1 MVIRTR
7 LRVIHR
13 PLADRHLRC
22 LALRLPFL
30 NQAIQGDDPYY
41 LYGAE
46 HAQIDP
52 LHPDARPLS
61 VSGRPGRHA
70 RHPHPPLN
78 SWILAAPL
86 AVLGDVREIPFHF
99 ALHFVVADRGA
110 RDVVAGA
117 AILPNGR

>member
-1 MVIRTR
+1 MDGDSSQPFAAVR
-7 LRVIHR
+7 
-13 PLADRHLRC
+13 RHSWLIVVLFV

-52 LHPDARPLS
+52 LHPAQARYLFQGDL
-61 VSGRPGRHA
+61 VDMRGF
-70 RHPHPPLN
+70 PHPPLN

-86 AVLGDVREIPFHF
+86 AVLGDVYEKQFHF
-99 ALHFVVADRGA
+99 RYILWSVIAAVATWSLA
-110 RDVVAGA
+110 R
-117 AILPNGR
+117 RFCE